1 MDKPAETAAHLCSC
15 PGTGKKVFFRLNRL
29 YIQKIVPV
37 RVCIDIKFCPC
48 YIFKDKTERNNTA
61 GGFYEKQSGS
71 RLHGMRVKKL
81 FNAKKERPKAAG
93 TEKILQDVRRTYAS
107 SGNKVSSEQE
117 AIGCF

>member
-1 MDKPAETAAHLCSC
+1 
-15 PGTGKKVFFRLNRL
+15 
-29 YIQKIVPV
+29 
-37 RVCIDIKFCPC
+37 
-48 YIFKDKTERNNTA
+48 
-61 GGFYEKQSGS
+61 
-71 RLHGMRVKKL
+71 MRVKKL